1 MIRTIWAVIG
11 LNIYGEEYLWQ
22 AYEDRAKAESTLR
35 RYVDLGWRIREF
47 QVSGSNPEREGA

>member
-11 LNIYGEEYLWQ
+11 INIYGGEYLWL

-35 RYVDLGWRIREF
+35 RYADLGWRVREF
-47 QVSGSNPEREGA
+47 QVTENGSETRR